1 MGILKRGWLRCTL
14 SMILLLGIILLI
26 FSCRST
32 NRMAVISKEDALKDY
47 DAMWEILEEN
57 YPFFPVIQR
66 KYFLSSDAVKEGYR
80 KDIQDIET
88 RYMDFN
94 DYYEIV
100 TSCINT
106 MHQIGHLEILT
117 PDKYQ
122 RELDKEES
130 YKNEGDWGPGNGVEI
145 PAL

>member
-1 MGILKRGWLRCTL
+1 M
-14 SMILLLGIILLI
+14 
-26 FSCRST
+26 
-32 NRMAVISKEDALKDY
+32 
-47 DAMWEILEEN
+47 
-57 YPFFPVIQR
+57 
-66 KYFLSSDAVKEGYR
+66 SSDAVKEGYR

-106 MHQIGHLEILT
+106 MHQTGHLEILT

-122 RELDKEES
+122 RELDREEA
-130 YKNEGDWGPGNGVEI
+130 YKNEGDWKPGVEWRYQLYKDPQVRERYRYLEENEKTEMVGQN
-145 PAL
+145 PAGGTGISRENLEFQELGEGDCICKN

>member
-1 MGILKRGWLRCTL
+1 M
-14 SMILLLGIILLI
+14 
-26 FSCRST
+26 
-32 NRMAVISKEDALKDY
+32 
-47 DAMWEILEEN
+47 
-57 YPFFPVIQR
+57 IQR

-130 YKNEGDWGPGNGVEI
+130 
-145 PAL
+145 L